1 MQKAGARHD
10 HEESTDQDTTGQGQ
24 QPVSRKIITQVLTFV
39 NEQQAK
45 LFTHFR
51 GWSGSEA
58 KCGPI
63 KFLSIMIVHD
73 RIPPNYDV
81 KFSFIFQIRPYLLI
95 CCAGQ
100 ICVGWSV

>member
-1 MQKAGARHD
+1 M
-10 HEESTDQDTTGQGQ
+10 
-24 QPVSRKIITQVLTFV
+24 SRKMTTRVLTFV

-63 KFLSIMIVHD
+63 KFLSIIIVHD

-81 KFSFIFQIRPYLLI
+81 KFSFIFQINMSYSNTIILHTFPPILRNLKMINYAL
-95 CCAGQ
+95 
-100 ICVGWSV
+100 